1 MCQDRYTLCAMSNF
15 DIDSYF
21 GHCRLDFF
29 KCCALETGPVRAIR
43 FDAELGL
50 LARAPNK

>member
-1 MCQDRYTLCAMSNF
+1 MCQNHYTLCAMSDF

-21 GHCRLDFF
+21 EHYHLYFY
-29 KCCALETGPVRAIR
+29 KCCALETGPVSTTRL
-43 FDAELGL
+43 DAQLGL

>member
-1 MCQDRYTLCAMSNF
+1 MSNF

-21 GHCRLDFF
+21 EHCHLGFF
-29 KCCALETGPVRAIR
+29 KRCALETGPVPAIR
-43 FDAELGL
+43 LDAQLGL